1 MNNPQNI
8 YLISS
13 KNVEKAKLCYINTD
27 RIIVF
32 IKTEHIY
39 SEIAKDVERSFDIS
53 NYEFDKP
60 RLRGK
65 IKKV

>member
-13 KNVEKAKLCYINTD
+13 KNVEKAKLCYINTGS
-27 RIIVF
+27 IIVF
-32 IKTEHIY
+32 IKTEHIF

>member
-27 RIIVF
+27 SIIVF

-53 NYEFDKP
+53 NYEFDNP